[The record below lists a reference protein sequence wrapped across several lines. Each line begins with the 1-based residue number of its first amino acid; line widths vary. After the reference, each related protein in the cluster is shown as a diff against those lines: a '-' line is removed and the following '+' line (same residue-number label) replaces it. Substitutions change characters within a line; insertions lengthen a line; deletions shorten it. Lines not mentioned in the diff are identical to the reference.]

1 MFPRVWTRK
10 ELALI
15 AAIVALACVAALLSI
30 KLTRPRLLS
39 IDTLG
44 VERHCKHSIL
54 STNCIRF
61 VRCGAPRLRGPSR
74 FVRGRHRERELACD
88 AFGAPC
94 A

>member
-39 IDTLG
+39 SDTLG
-44 VERHCKHSIL
+44 VEWQCKHSLLMKMNCARIVHVAPVASAGQADL
-54 STNCIRF
+54 SAA
-61 VRCGAPRLRGPSR
+61 GAGSDSLPQSL
-74 FVRGRHRERELACD
+74 
-88 AFGAPC
+88 
-94 A
+94 

>member
-1 MFPRVWTRK
+1 MFPNVWTRK

-15 AAIVALACVAALLSI
+15 AAIVALACAAALLSI

-61 VRCGAPRLRGPSR
+61 VDVAPLG
-74 FVRGRHRERELACD
+74 
-88 AFGAPC
+88 FGGQADLS
-94 A
+94 AAGTGSESL